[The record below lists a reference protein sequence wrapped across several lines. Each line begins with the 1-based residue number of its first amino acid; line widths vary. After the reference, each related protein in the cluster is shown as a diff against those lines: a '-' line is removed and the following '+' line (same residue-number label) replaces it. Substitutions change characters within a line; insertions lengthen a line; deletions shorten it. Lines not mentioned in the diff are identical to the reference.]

1 MHFDKNPMC
10 AVVTAWLS
18 KISLG
23 LDFKHQRFTKDA
35 TEGMKFLSGP
45 YDWLYSKR
53 GTNRGDKRY
62 FDDSADGDMPAPK
75 FKMTVNK
82 TAELVQLFGPVLYH
96 KNPNRLVSPRQVPVP
111 QPALLSVLG
120 SDPASALM
128 LQQALQGAARQRAT
142 DTARADILQQYLN
155 FTPNALDL
163 KTESRWGIDEAIIK
177 GAGLLW
183 CEVYQTP
190 TGQKMVG
197 SFYDSVDNLVID
209 PDATTLAGAKW
220 IARRRVQPVWEAE
233 RRFQLPPG
241 TLKANAESNN
251 RRAEVDSDATGQ
263 ADFMRKKGQTQ
274 DLITYWDV
282 FSKTG
287 CGARLSTV
295 DEAYRAELDTY
306 GDYCYLAVCD
316 GHTYPLNCPDSL
328 WDLEEN
334 QARAEIGKRLQWH
347 TPFWADGT
355 WPVSALAFHNI
366 PGDPWPLSH
375 LAPGMGELKFLN
387 WAYSMMAGKI
397 RITMRDFI
405 IFLKEIEG
413 DVRTAVLNGA
423 DLEAIEI
430 AGSGGKTI
438 NELVQFLQHP
448 PFNGDIFKV
457 INIIAEQFDR
467 RVGLNEL
474 MYGESE
480 RQYRS
485 AAEAEV
491 KQRGMSVRPDDMAN
505 KVEDWM
511 GAAARNEAIAA
522 RWHLTGQ
529 DVFPMLGMFGSHLWQ
544 LLVTPSNPTDI
555 LYSLEYGIQS
565 GSVRKPNREKQAQN
579 AKDGLQTLMPFFQ
592 TLAQMG
598 LPDPFNALVK
608 QWGEA
613 IDMNTD
619 AFMLN
624 LPAPA
629 PPGAAPPGAA
639 PAPSG
644 APQAA

>member
-10 AVVTAWLS
+10 AVVTAWLA

-23 LDFKHQRFTKDA
+23 LDFKHQRFSKDA
-35 TEGMKFLSGP
+35 AEGMRFLSGP
-45 YDWLYSKR
+45 YDWLYGRR
-53 GTNRGDKRY
+53 GANRNDRRY
-62 FDDSADGDMPAPK
+62 FDETDGGDIPPPK

-96 KNPNRLVSPRQVPVP
+96 KNPYRLVTPRQVPVP

-128 LQQALQGAARQRAT
+128 LQQALQTSARQRAT

-155 FTPNALDL
+155 FTPGALDL

-209 PDATTLAGAKW
+209 PDATTLAGATW

-241 TLKANAESNN
+241 TLKPNQESNN

-263 ADFMRKKGQTQ
+263 ADFMRRKGQTQ

-295 DEAYRAELDTY
+295 DAAYRQELDTY

-316 GHTYPLNCPDSL
+316 GHTYPLNVPDSL
-328 WDLEEN
+328 WDLEET
-334 QARAEIGKRLQWH
+334 QARAEIAKRLQWH

-355 WPVSALAFHNI
+355 WPCSALSFHNI

-387 WAYSMMAGKI
+387 WAYSMLAGKVK
-397 RITMRDFI
+397 ITLRDFI
-405 IFLKEIEG
+405 AILKETEADI
-413 DVRTAVLNGA
+413 RNTILNGA
-423 DLEAIEI
+423 DLEVLEVP
-430 AGSGGKTI
+430 GSGGKGI
-438 NELVQFLQHP
+438 NELIQFLQHP
-448 PFNGDIFKV
+448 PFNQDIFAV

-480 RQYRS
+480 HQYRS

-511 GAAARNEAIAA
+511 SEAARKEAIAA

-555 LYSLEYGIQS
+555 LYSLQYGIQS

-579 AKDGLQTLMPFFQ
+579 AKDGLNTLMPFFQ
-592 TLAQMG
+592 QLAMQG
-598 LPDPFNALVK
+598 IPEPFNALVR

-624 LPAPA
+624 FPPPP
-629 PPGAAPPGAA
+629 PPGAAPPADPAA
-639 PAPSG
+639 
-644 APQAA
+644 QAA

>member
-1 MHFDKNPMC
+1 MQFDKNPMM

-18 KISLG
+18 KISLA
-23 LDFKHQRFTKDA
+23 LDYKHRRFSKDA
-35 TEGMKFLSGP
+35 MEGMRFLSGP
-45 YDWLYSKR
+45 YDWLYDQK
-53 GTNRGDKRY
+53 GKNRGDRRY
-62 FDDSADGDMPAPK
+62 FDDADAGDMPAPK

-96 KNPNRLVSPRQVPVP
+96 KNPNRLVVPRQVPVP
-111 QPALLSVLG
+111 TPALLSVLG

-128 LQQALQGAARQRAT
+128 LQQALQVAARQRAT
-142 DTARADILQQYLN
+142 DSARADIIGQYLN

-163 KTESRWGIDEAIIK
+163 KTESRRAIDEAIIK

-197 SFYDSVDNLVID
+197 NFYDSVDNLVID
-209 PDATTLAGAKW
+209 PDATTLEGAKW

-241 TLKANAESNN
+241 TLKPNQESNN

-263 ADFMRKKGQTQ
+263 ADYMRRKGQTQ

-282 FSKTG
+282 FSKMG

-295 DEAYRAELDTY
+295 DPAYRQELDTH

-328 WDLEEN
+328 WDLEEA
-334 QARAEIGKRLQWH
+334 QARQEIGKRLQWH

-355 WPVSALAFHNI
+355 WPVSTLAFHNI

-387 WAYSMMAGKI
+387 WAYSMLAGKVK
-397 RITMRDFI
+397 ITMRDFI
-405 IFLKEIEG
+405 AILKETEADLRNTI
-413 DVRTAVLNGA
+413 LNGA
-423 DLEAIEI
+423 DLELLEVP
-430 AGSGGKTI
+430 GSQGKSI

-448 PFNGDIFKV
+448 PFNGDIWKV
-457 INIIAEQFDR
+457 VDMVAEQFDR

-474 MYGESE
+474 MYGESQH
-480 RQYRS
+480 QYRS

-511 GAAARNEAIAA
+511 SAAARNEAIAA

-529 DVFPMLGMFGSHLWQ
+529 DVAPMLGTFGSHLWS
-544 LLVTPSNPTDI
+544 LLVTPANPTDI
-555 LYSLEYGIQS
+555 LYALEYGIQS
-565 GSVRKPNREKQAQN
+565 GSIRKPNRERMAQN
-579 AKDGLQTLMPFFQ
+579 AKDGLNTLFPFFQ
-592 TLAQMG
+592 QLAMQG
-598 LPDPFNALVK
+598 LTDPYNALIR

-619 AFMLN
+619 GFMLH
-624 LPAPA
+624 LPTPA
-629 PPGAAPPGAA
+629 PPGAAPPA
-639 PAPSG
+639 PA
-644 APQAA
+644 AQAA